1 MILPPDSVHGMYIWV
16 VEWHEVS
23 HCRTEDT
30 GYGSIPVIAVRGA
43 ADTKYNMQ
51 VLTCSSFRDRIVSLR
66 CRIDRYK
73 IMRQRAYPA
82 EKPGSAGIH
91 T

>member
-1 MILPPDSVHGMYIWV
+1 MILQPDSVYDMYIWV

-30 GYGSIPVIAVRGA
+30 GYGIPLIAVRGA

-51 VLTCSSFRDRIVSLR
+51 VLTRERESNLVILPPDSVHGMYI
-66 CRIDRYK
+66 
-73 IMRQRAYPA
+73 
-82 EKPGSAGIH
+82 
-91 T
+91 

>member
-1 MILPPDSVHGMYIWV
+1 MILQPDSVYGMYIWV

-30 GYGSIPVIAVRGA
+30 GYGIPVIAVRGA

-51 VLTCSSFRDRIVSLR
+51 VLTRER
-66 CRIDRYK
+66 
-73 IMRQRAYPA
+73 
-82 EKPGSAGIH
+82 E
-91 T
+91 